1 MMPHIAL
8 ITTSYPERD
17 PGSEAAGAFVADF
30 AEALARRVK
39 VTVLAPSLEA
49 RIEEQAENLSVW
61 RFAVPA
67 LPLSLLRPGNP
78 AHWAAIC
85 RTLLAGGAAL
95 RRLLREHTIDHIF
108 ALWALPSGYW
118 ARNARNAVSIPYSVW
133 ALGSDIWSLSKVPV
147 VKNLLRNVLR
157 SSHACFAD
165 GYLLQR
171 DVELISGRTCHF
183 LPSSRKLPAVATKQ
197 LAARP
202 PYKLA
207 FLGRWHP
214 NKGVDLLL
222 DSLGLLSDKDWE
234 KISEVRI
241 CGGGPLEQ
249 HVRHACSVLLEARRP
264 VTLAGY
270 LGRNEAA
277 QLYAWADYVVLPSRI
292 ESIPVVFSDA
302 MQSGC
307 PVICTPVGD
316 LPRLI
321 AEYRVGLVAEQPSPQ
336 SFCKALQQALAQS
349 PLSFE
354 NNLRAAASAF
364 DIDSSVLKFLEA
376 INEA

>member
-8 ITTSYPERD
+8 LTTSYPERD

-30 AEALARRVK
+30 AEALAQRVK

-49 RIEEQAENLSVW
+49 RIEEQAGNLIVR

-67 LPLSLLRPGNP
+67 LPLSLLHPWNP

-85 RTLLAGGAAL
+85 RTLLAGAAAL

-118 ARNARNAVSIPYSVW
+118 ARSASNTASIPYSVW

-157 SSHACFAD
+157 NSHTCFAD

-171 DVELISGRTCHF
+171 DVELISGRACHF

-197 LAARP
+197 LAAMP

-249 HVRHACSVLLEARRP
+249 RVRHACSALLEAQRP
-264 VTLAGY
+264 VTITGY

-277 QLYAWADYVVLPSRI
+277 QLFAWADYVLLPSRI

-302 MQSGC
+302 MKSRC

-321 AEYRVGLVAEQPSPQ
+321 AEYRVGLAAEESSPQ
-336 SFCKALQQALAQS
+336 SFGKALQQALSHS

-376 INEA
+376 IHEV